1 MNYTIEQKEVGKIL
15 RISGDTEEYVS
26 LEYFNQGWC
35 YKDSEAFEKGFGL
48 CYIPEYAVEEFGGKM
63 VEIEGETFYRLIDIE
78 DTYTYTDL
86 LNLTHNNDSK
96 ARTLFEMLDYQY
108 AESLYQELDEM
119 EDNE

>member
-63 VEIEGETFYRLIDIE
+63 VEIEGETFYRLIDI
-78 DTYTYTDL
+78 
-86 LNLTHNNDSK
+86 
-96 ARTLFEMLDYQY
+96 
-108 AESLYQELDEM
+108 
-119 EDNE
+119 